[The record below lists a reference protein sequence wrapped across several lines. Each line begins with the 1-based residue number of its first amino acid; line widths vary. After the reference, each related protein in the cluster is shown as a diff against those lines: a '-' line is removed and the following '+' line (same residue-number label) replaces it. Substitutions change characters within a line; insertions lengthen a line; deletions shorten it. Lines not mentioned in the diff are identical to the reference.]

1 VSMRPKSVEK
11 FKTKIRELTVR
22 HHNLDHE
29 VVTKVNQV
37 VRGTA
42 NYFAT
47 AFSNVRNLFRSLD
60 GWIRM
65 RIRCMKYKCKRRTDN
80 LRLRRKHFRNLGF
93 IFLSDV
99 GRLRAV
105 RTT

>member
-1 VSMRPKSVEK
+1 MRPKSVEK

-22 HHNLDHE
+22 HQNLDQE

-47 AFSNVRNLFRSLD
+47 AFSTVRDLFRRLD
-60 GWIRM
+60 RWIRM
-65 RIRCMKYKCKRRTDN
+65 RIRCMKFKCKRLTDN
-80 LRLRRKHFRNLGF
+80 WRLRRKHFRNMGL
-93 IFLSDV
+93 ISLADV
-99 GRLRAV
+99 WRQPVV
-105 RTT
+105 RTS